1 MSVKQTS
8 HETYLVYLGV
18 DKNLVS
24 VGAMVSLDGSRS
36 HVLPQSRFIF
46 QQNPLGL
53 VKRQIFYLVCA
64 ELFNLDPHLTNTT
77 NSLDKSVVNKIAAT
91 PEGDLNT
98 LEPVQ
103 LSRIGILVGTEL
115 PTGI

>member
-64 ELFNLDPHLTNTT
+64 ELFNLDPHLTNT
-77 NSLDKSVVNKIAAT
+77 LDKSVVNKIAAT

>member
-1 MSVKQTS
+1 MSLKKTL
-8 HETYLVYLGV
+8 HGTYLVYLGV
-18 DKNLVS
+18 DKDLVS
-24 VGAMVSLDGSRS
+24 VGAMVSLDGSNH

-53 VKRQIFYLVCA
+53 VKRQIFHLVCA
-64 ELFNLDPHLTNTT
+64 ELFNLDPHLTNT
-77 NSLDKSVVNKIAAT
+77 LDKSVVNRIAAT
-91 PEGDLNT
+91 PEGDFNT